1 MAPLP
6 RRITLLATRQ
16 ALSNPV
22 AVVVA
27 VLMVLMFGTIGLF
40 SLPIQMI
47 PAVDQP
53 RFQITTGW
61 RAAAPEEVESEIIEP
76 QEDAMRGLPG
86 LKRMTASASRGAG
99 SIELIF
105 DVDVDIDR
113 SLIEV
118 MNRLN
123 RVPSYPA
130 DVDEPII
137 TIGADENRNAMAWF
151 AVRPLPGRDI
161 DMPSQQDFVDD
172 VIVQRFERVAGI
184 SSSSVFGGRQ
194 SEIRI
199 TFDPYKAASYGVQI
213 PALAALAGG
222 NNDTS
227 GGFTEVY
234 RRQYTLRYTGKYGIE
249 EFGEMVIDWAGGAPV
264 RLRDIATVERK
275 LVDRSGILS
284 QNGGPSIAVNAIP
297 TVGVNVLE
305 VMAELR
311 ETADELN
318 AGAVGRAGM
327 ELRQVYDET
336 VYINS
341 SINMLRNNLLLGI
354 TLAVVIL
361 WWFMR
366 KLRATFIVAL
376 AIPVSLFFAFTALQ
390 LSGRTLNIIS
400 LAGLAFAM
408 GMVLDAAIVVLENI
422 VRLREQGRKPSDAAY
437 EGAAQVWPALVAST
451 ATTVAIFLPIL
462 FLKDTAGQL
471 FADLAFTIAVAV
483 VTSLVIAVTII
494 PTAATTW
501 LRRINLVDPHAS
513 WWDTGSRVVTTLTDT
528 PVRRYLWIGTLVTVA
543 LGLTVWLKPQ
553 ADYLPE
559 GKMNF
564 AFGFILPPPGQ
575 SVDTTETE
583 FVDVVNAR
591 MTEFLDGRAEPPME
605 NYFMGLFGN
614 FGFFGMR
621 AQDPDDADA
630 LIAAVNRGVFRDL
643 PDTIAFAQRSSIF
656 ARLGGSRDIEVNIQ
670 SRDIESV
677 FAAAGA
683 GLGVIQQAIPGAQ
696 VRPIPGL
703 EFAEPELRMNP
714 NDRRIAEVGWDRKN
728 VASIVRAMGDGLF
741 VGDYFDGDKSYDVV
755 LRSTP
760 WETPEALAAT
770 PLQTPN
776 AGVTALSEIVDI
788 ERTAGPSQIRRVDRR
803 RSVTLAV
810 TPPDISLEEALA
822 ILQEKVDPVIR
833 AQLPEDGD
841 VTYYGSADELAIA
854 LGNMARS
861 FTLAVAILFLLMAA
875 LFRSFRDSLLVIL
888 ALPLATVGGVVALR
902 ITNLFVFQPM
912 DLMTMIG
919 FITLLGLVVN
929 NAILLVHQT
938 RVSERDGT
946 PRREAVST
954 AVRLRLRPIL
964 MSTLTSLFGML
975 PLLLIPG
982 PGTELYRGL
991 AAVIVGGM
999 SVSTLFTL
1007 ILLPSLLRLGEGAQE
1022 GAQTPA
1028 PGGTLQEQYAER
1040 HSTL

>member
-1 MAPLP
+1 MV
-6 RRITLLATRQ
+6 ITRQ

-27 VLMVLMFGTIGLF
+27 VLMVLMFGAIGLL

-53 RFQITTGW
+53 RFQISTFW

-86 LKRMTASASRGAG
+86 LKRMTASASRGNAN
-99 SIELIF
+99 IELTFDI
-105 DVDVDIDR
+105 DVDVER
-113 SLIEV
+113 ALIEV

-137 TIGADENRNAMAWF
+137 NVGADENRSAIAWF
-151 AVRPLPGRDI
+151 AVRPLPGRNIDI
-161 DMPSQQDFVDD
+161 PAQQDFVDD
-172 VIVQRFERVAGI
+172 VIVTRLERVPGV
-184 SSSSVFGGRQ
+184 SSSNAFGGRP
-194 SEIRI
+194 SEVRI
-199 TFDPYKAASYGVQI
+199 TFDPYKAASYGIQI
-213 PALAALAGG
+213 PQLAALAGG

-227 GGFTEVY
+227 GGFSEVF
-234 RRQYTLRYTGKYGIE
+234 RRQYTLRYAGKFALE
-249 EFGEMVIDWAGGAPV
+249 EFGEMVVDWGDGAPV
-264 RLRDIATVERK
+264 RLRDIATIEKR
-275 LVDRSGILS
+275 LIDRSGILS
-284 QNGGPSIAVNAIP
+284 QNGGPSIAVNAQP
-297 TVGVNVLE
+297 TVGVNVLQ
-305 VMAELR
+305 VMEGLQAAVAELN
-311 ETADELN
+311 E
-318 AGAVGRAGM
+318 GPVGRAGM
-327 ELRQVYDET
+327 EIRQVYDET
-336 VYINS
+336 VYIES
-341 SINMLRNNLLLGI
+341 SINMLRNNLMLGI
-354 TLAVVIL
+354 ALAVVIL

-366 KLRATFIVAL
+366 KLRATIIVAL

-390 LSGRTLNIIS
+390 VSGRTLNIIS

-422 VRLREQGRKPSDAAY
+422 VRLREQGKPSAEAAH
-437 EGAAQVWPALVAST
+437 EGASQVWAALLAST

-471 FADLAFTIAVAV
+471 FADLAFTLAVAV

-501 LRRINLVDPHAS
+501 LRSVKLEDPHSS
-513 WWDTGSRVVTTLTDT
+513 WWHNGTRTVMAMTDT
-528 PVRRYLWIGTLVTVA
+528 PARRYFWIGLLVAVA
-543 LGLTVWLKPQ
+543 VGLTLWLKPP

-559 GKMNF
+559 GRMNF

-575 SVDTTETE
+575 SIDITETE
-583 FVDVVNAR
+583 FVDVVNSR
-591 MTEFLDGRAEPPME
+591 MSEFLDGRAQPPMD
-605 NYFMGLFGN
+605 NYFLGIFGN

-621 AQDPDDADA
+621 AKDPDDADA
-630 LIAAVNRGVFRDL
+630 LIGAVNGTVFRDM

-656 ARLGGSRDIEVNIQ
+656 SRLGGGREIEVNIQ
-670 SRDIESV
+670 SRDIESM

-683 GLGVIQQAIPGAQ
+683 GMGAIQQALPGSQ
-696 VRPIPGL
+696 IRPIPGL
-703 EFAEPELRMNP
+703 EFAEPELRMAP
-714 NDRRIAEVGWDRKN
+714 NDRRIAEVGWNRKD
-728 VASIVRAMGDGLF
+728 VASIVRALGDGLF
-741 VGDYFDGDKSYDVV
+741 VGDYFDGDKSYDIV
-755 LRSTP
+755 LRGEQ
-760 WETPEALAAT
+760 WRTPEELAAT
-770 PLQTPN
+770 PLQTPD

-788 ERTAGPSQIRRVDRR
+788 DRTSGPSQIRRVDRR
-803 RSVTLAV
+803 RSVTLSV
-810 TPPDISLEEALA
+810 TPPEISLEEAL
-822 ILQEKVDPVIR
+822 EKLRAEVDPIIR
-833 AQLPEDGD
+833 AQLPADGD
-841 VTYYGSADELAIA
+841 VTYYGSADELSIA

-861 FTLAVAILFLLMAA
+861 FSLAIAILFLLMAA

-902 ITNLFVFQPM
+902 VTNLFVFQPM

-938 RVSERDGT
+938 RVSEREGVA
-946 PRREAVST
+946 RRDAVAT

-999 SVSTLFTL
+999 TVSTVFTL
-1007 ILLPSLLRLGEGAQE
+1007 ILLPSLLRLGEGARRTAPQSAGE
-1022 GAQTPA
+1022 GP
-1028 PGGTLQEQYAER
+1028 LQEQYAQR
-1040 HSTL
+1040 HPSL